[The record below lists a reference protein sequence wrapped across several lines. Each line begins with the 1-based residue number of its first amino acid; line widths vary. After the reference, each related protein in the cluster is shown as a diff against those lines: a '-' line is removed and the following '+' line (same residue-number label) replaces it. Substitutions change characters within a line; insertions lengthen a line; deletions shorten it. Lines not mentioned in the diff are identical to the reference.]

1 MRGNTFRTLGFERYL
16 EHCQKEGGQKWEVA
30 ALGNTEADC
39 KQGESAL
46 DPEAVLSPAV
56 LLLHVSF
63 SSTVHS
69 HHYILLGICILASWH
84 YGNWRTRFLLNLN
97 IYRESIQPTLR
108 ARGGR
113 ARIGSSGWQHSD
125 KTRGLGGRAAM
136 WLLRWHTT
144 IKSISS
150 SLHYS

>member
-63 SSTVHS
+63 SSTVPS

-84 YGNWRTRFLLNLN
+84 YGN
-97 IYRESIQPTLR
+97 
-108 ARGGR
+108 
-113 ARIGSSGWQHSD
+113 
-125 KTRGLGGRAAM
+125 
-136 WLLRWHTT
+136 
-144 IKSISS
+144 
-150 SLHYS
+150 